1 MVYISTNDLNQC
13 IKNNLNKLPKDIDLI
28 VANPRSG
35 ILPAIMISLLLN
47 VPICDISVFE
57 TNNIYSCGITKKVSH
72 INSLSD
78 ARRIL
83 IVEDS
88 SYSGNSINYIKSLI
102 PKKLKEKSS
111 ILSVYV
117 NEVTK
122 ELPNIY
128 FEEINQSRIFEW
140 NLFHHKYLNY
150 AGIEFNILF
159 NGTNNII
166 KPTQEIDTIILCDDM
181 GKENVKKLLDI
192 NNIKYKNI
200 NYYDEIS
207 NEVKFIICKN
217 KKMYN
222 KDIFTIEY

>member
-192 NNIKYKNI
+192 NNIQYKNI
-200 NYYDEIS
+200 SYHDEIS